1 VKFTKNTIWIIGL
14 AIFLGAMLFLSNI
27 MVALFAPLITMFGMF
42 GIIMVLI
49 MAFLGA
55 WIMKKGSKAA

>member
-1 VKFTKNTIWIIGL
+1 MKITKNTIWIIGL

-27 MVALFAPLITMFGMF
+27 MVALFSPLITMFGIF
-42 GIIMVLI
+42 GVVMVLI

-55 WIMKKGSKAA
+55 WIMKKGTKAA